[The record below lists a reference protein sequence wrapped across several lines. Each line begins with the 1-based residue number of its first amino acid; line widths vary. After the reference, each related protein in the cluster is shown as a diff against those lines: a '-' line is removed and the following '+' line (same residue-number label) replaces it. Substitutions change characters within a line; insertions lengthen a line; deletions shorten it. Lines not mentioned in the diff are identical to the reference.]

1 MPRKRIE
8 DWDIVTVCR
17 LVPWK
22 GLDTLIDSAAHN
34 NWRLRIVG
42 DGPLRQ
48 SLHRQIERLDA
59 TDRIELAGEVP
70 QKKVLSLMCGAKLF
84 VLNSSYEGL
93 PHVVI
98 EAMHAGTAVIA
109 TDVGGTGE
117 VVKDGNTGRLVPD
130 GNQAALEAAI
140 RQLMED
146 ETLRQTLARNA
157 RRLIESEFSF
167 TAMYAKTAKLLSDIA
182 R

>member
-1 MPRKRIE
+1 MRLKNTATDKTIESFQSHPGGIKWRLLHRLQARYTGRADRTIVPSRYLSRIVTGWGVPEDKIHCIYNAVAPAEVPRKRIE

-22 GLDTLIDSAAHN
+22 GLDTLIDSAAQN
-34 NWRLRIVG
+34 NWRLRIV
-42 DGPLRQ
+42 
-48 SLHRQIERLDA
+48 E
-59 TDRIELAGEVP
+59 
-70 QKKVLSLMCGAKLF
+70 
-84 VLNSSYEGL
+84 
-93 PHVVI
+93 
-98 EAMHAGTAVIA
+98 
-109 TDVGGTGE
+109 
-117 VVKDGNTGRLVPD
+117 DGNTGRLVPD